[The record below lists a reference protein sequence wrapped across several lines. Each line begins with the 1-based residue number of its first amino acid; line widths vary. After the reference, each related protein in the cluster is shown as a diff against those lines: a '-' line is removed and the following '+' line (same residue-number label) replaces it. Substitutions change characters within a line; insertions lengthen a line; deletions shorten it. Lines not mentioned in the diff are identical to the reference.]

1 MSRNQTFNSYKH
13 RMNYTEIEMEWMKEI
28 LRDKEEE
35 IKKLKSDLSLVI
47 KERDNNIKQNKK
59 LKDSNTILMKNWQV
73 VFTLENRIDELLEQN
88 KKLSEENG
96 QLKKDLAFKNTML
109 DNVKAEYES
118 LQDVNKKLK
127 EDNRFLTK
135 ISKEYMKKENIIE
148 VAEFTELYKNDL
160 EEENQKLNERIR
172 FLEQCLDN
180 KEKVNKSL
188 REENKRLSD
197 FLECES

>member
-1 MSRNQTFNSYKH
+1 MSINQTFNSYYH
-13 RMNYTEIEMEWMKEI
+13 RMRLDEMYYTEIEMEWMKEI

-47 KERDNNIKQNKK
+47 KERDDNIK
-59 LKDSNTILMKNWQV
+59 
-73 VFTLENRIDELLEQN
+73 QN

-96 QLKKDLAFKNTML
+96 QLKSDLAFKNTML
-109 DNVKAEYES
+109 DNVSAEYDS
-118 LQDVNKKLK
+118 SQDVIKKLK
-127 EDNRFLTK
+127 
-135 ISKEYMKKENIIE
+135 
-148 VAEFTELYKNDL
+148 
-160 EEENQKLNERIR
+160 ERIR

>member
-1 MSRNQTFNSYKH
+1 
-13 RMNYTEIEMEWMKEI
+13 MKEI

-47 KERDNNIKQNKK
+47 KERDDNIKQNKK
-59 LKDSNTILMKNWQV
+59 LKA
-73 VFTLENRIDELLEQN
+73 
-88 KKLSEENG
+88 
-96 QLKKDLAFKNTML
+96 DLAFKNTML

-118 LQDVNKKLK
+118 SQDVIKKL
-127 EDNRFLTK
+127 E
-135 ISKEYMKKENIIE
+135 
-148 VAEFTELYKNDL
+148 
-160 EEENQKLNERIR
+160 ERIR

-197 FLECES
+197 FLECEA

>member
-1 MSRNQTFNSYKH
+1 
-13 RMNYTEIEMEWMKEI
+13 MNYKEIEMEWMKEI

-47 KERDNNIKQNKK
+47 KERDDNIKQNKK
-59 LKDSNTILMKNWQV
+59 LKS
-73 VFTLENRIDELLEQN
+73 
-88 KKLSEENG
+88 
-96 QLKKDLAFKNTML
+96 DLAFKNTML

-118 LQDVNKKLK
+118 SQDVIKELK
-127 EDNRFLTK
+127 
-135 ISKEYMKKENIIE
+135 
-148 VAEFTELYKNDL
+148 
-160 EEENQKLNERIR
+160 ERIR

>member
-1 MSRNQTFNSYKH
+1 
-13 RMNYTEIEMEWMKEI
+13 MNYKEIEMDWMKEI
-28 LRDKEEE
+28 LRDKEEEIKKLKADSYNELQRLWLENYELREE

-47 KERDNNIKQNKK
+47 KERDDNIEQNKK
-59 LKDSNTILMKNWQV
+59 LKDDLLSYI
-73 VFTLENRIDELLEQN
+73 RRDEDLREEN

-96 QLKKDLAFKNTML
+96 QLKADNEYRKKIADIIPQDEKSVAEETIKDL
-109 DNVKAEYES
+109 
-118 LQDVNKKLK
+118 Q
-127 EDNRFLTK
+127 
-135 ISKEYMKKENIIE
+135 
-148 VAEFTELYKNDL
+148 
-160 EEENQKLNERIR
+160 ERIR

>member
-1 MSRNQTFNSYKH
+1 
-13 RMNYTEIEMEWMKEI
+13 MNYKEIEMEWMKEI

-47 KERDNNIKQNKK
+47 KERDDNIKQNKK
-59 LKDSNTILMKNWQV
+59 LKS
-73 VFTLENRIDELLEQN
+73 
-88 KKLSEENG
+88 
-96 QLKKDLAFKNTML
+96 DLAFKNTML

-118 LQDVNKKLK
+118 SQDVIKKL
-127 EDNRFLTK
+127 E
-135 ISKEYMKKENIIE
+135 
-148 VAEFTELYKNDL
+148 
-160 EEENQKLNERIR
+160 ERIR

>member
-1 MSRNQTFNSYKH
+1 
-13 RMNYTEIEMEWMKEI
+13 MKEI
-28 LRDKEEE
+28 LREKEEE

-47 KERDNNIKQNKK
+47 KERDDNIKQNKK
-59 LKDSNTILMKNWQV
+59 LKS
-73 VFTLENRIDELLEQN
+73 
-88 KKLSEENG
+88 
-96 QLKKDLAFKNTML
+96 DLAFKETML

-118 LQDVNKKLK
+118 SQDVIKKL
-127 EDNRFLTK
+127 E
-135 ISKEYMKKENIIE
+135 
-148 VAEFTELYKNDL
+148 
-160 EEENQKLNERIR
+160 ERIR